1 MAHIIAFANQ
11 KGGTAKTTTV
21 ANLAGVLNERGKR
34 VLLVDIDPQASLT
47 IGFGVN
53 VPELDET
60 VYDVIVDDASLS
72 DVIRPL
78 RENVDLAPTNIN
90 LSVAELQLAG
100 EMRREDRLK
109 QALAPLQGRYDF
121 ILIDC
126 PPSLGLLTLNALSAA
141 SHVLIP
147 MSCDYYALVGVR
159 LLLDT
164 LRRVQERLNPS
175 LRILGVLPT
184 RYDGRTLHA
193 QEVLHEV
200 REKLDG
206 QVPVFETVIRETVRF
221 KEAPIRG
228 QTITEYMSDHAAAQD
243 FRAFT
248 EEFLHEFQETSIAQQ
263 Q

>member
-1 MAHIIAFANQ
+1 MAHTIAFSNQ

-21 ANLAGVLNERGKR
+21 ANLAGVLNELGKKT
-34 VLLVDIDPQASLT
+34 LLVDLDPQASLT

-53 VPELDET
+53 LPELQQT
-60 VYDVIVDDASLS
+60 VYDVIAGDAPLA
-72 DVIRPL
+72 DVLLPL

-90 LSVAELQLAG
+90 LSVAELQLVG

-109 QALAPLQGRYDF
+109 QALAPLQEQYEF
-121 ILIDC
+121 ILVDC

-141 SHVLIP
+141 DRVLIP

-164 LRRVQERLNPS
+164 LRRVQERLNPN

-184 RYDGRTLHA
+184 RYDGRTLHSKEVL
-193 QEVLHEV
+193 QEV
-200 REKLDG
+200 RAKLDG
-206 QVPVFETVIRETVRF
+206 QVHVFDTVIRETVRF
-221 KEAPIRG
+221 KEAPIQG
-228 QTITEYMSDHAAAQD
+228 QTITEYMSGHVASQD

-248 EEFLHEFQETSIAQQ
+248 EEFLHEFQQESIP
-263 Q
+263 

>member
-1 MAHIIAFANQ
+1 MAYTIAFANQ

-21 ANLAGVLNERGKR
+21 ANLAGVLNERGIK

-53 VPELDET
+53 VPELAQT
-60 VYDVIVDDASLS
+60 VYDVIAGDAALA
-72 DVIRPL
+72 DVLVPL

-90 LSVAELQLAG
+90 LSVAELQLVG

-109 QALAPLQGRYDF
+109 QALAPLQGQYDF

-141 SHVLIP
+141 GHVLIP

-164 LRRVQERLNPS
+164 LRRVQERLNPD
-175 LRILGVLPT
+175 LRVLGVLPT
-184 RYDGRTLHA
+184 RYDGRTLHSKEVL
-193 QEVLHEV
+193 QEV
-200 REKLDG
+200 RGKLDG
-206 QVPVFETVIRETVRF
+206 QVNVFDTVIRETVRF
-221 KEAPIRG
+221 KEAPIQG
-228 QTITEYMSDHAAAQD
+228 QTITEYMSSHAAAQD
-243 FRAFT
+243 FREFT
-248 EEFLHEFQETSIAQQ
+248 EEFLHEFKQKSIA
-263 Q
+263 

>member
-1 MAHIIAFANQ
+1 MAYTIAFANQ

-21 ANLAGVLNERGKR
+21 ANLAGVLDERGKK

-53 VPELDET
+53 VPQLDRS
-60 VYDVIVDDASLS
+60 VYDVITGETPLQ
-72 DVIRPL
+72 DVVRPL
-78 RENVDLAPTNIN
+78 RQNVDLAPTNIN

-109 QALAPLQGRYDF
+109 RALAPLQERYDF

-164 LRRVQERLNPS
+164 LRRVQERLNPD
-175 LRILGVLPT
+175 LQILGVLPT

-193 QEVLHEV
+193 QEVLREV
-200 REKLDG
+200 RDKLGG
-206 QVPVFETVIRETVRF
+206 QVPVFDTVIRETVRF
-221 KEAPIRG
+221 KEAPIRA

-243 FRAFT
+243 FRDFT
-248 EEFLHEFQETSIAQQ
+248 EEFLHEFQETRITQ
-263 Q
+263 

>member
-1 MAHIIAFANQ
+1 MAYTIAFANQ

-21 ANLAGVLNERGKR
+21 ANLAGVLNELGTR

-53 VPELDET
+53 VPELGQT
-60 VYDVIVDDASLS
+60 MYDVIAGDAALA
-72 DVIRPL
+72 DVLRQV

-90 LSVAELQLAG
+90 LSVAELQLVG

-141 SHVLIP
+141 DHVLIP

-164 LRRVQERLNPS
+164 LRRVQERLNPH

-184 RYDGRTLHA
+184 RYDARTLHSK
-193 QEVLHEV
+193 EVLEEV
-200 REKLDG
+200 RGRLDG
-206 QVPVFETVIRETVRF
+206 QVNVFDTVIRETVRF
-221 KEAPIRG
+221 KEAPIQG
-228 QTITEYMSDHAAAQD
+228 QTITEYMSGHPAAQD
-243 FRAFT
+243 FREFT
-248 EEFLHEFQETSIAQQ
+248 EEFLHEFEQKSIA
-263 Q
+263 